1 MEGARSKRTIW
12 VHDFSFIAPS
22 LSIYF
27 NFPDSMATKPHS
39 PSGSA
44 SPILPIISMTG
55 FASVSGEV
63 PDGRFALDL
72 KSVNHRY
79 LEFQTRMPEDLR
91 SLESVMRELVAAKLS
106 RGKVDCRITFTPVAS
121 RETLTPNDVAL
132 GALAELQ
139 KSILQKFEARPLS
152 VWEVMH
158 APGVMAAEAIATD
171 EAKDKLL
178 ALLRHAIDELNAT
191 RSREGD
197 KLAAML
203 IERLDRID
211 VLVSEV
217 TPLIPQLVVAYQ
229 AKLMQ
234 KLSDAYAVAGTDD
247 RIKQEVVL
255 FASRIDVAEEL
266 NRLTA
271 HVAEVRRVLK
281 GGGVIGKRLDFLMQ
295 ELNRESNT
303 LGSKSVSTDATKIS
317 VELKVLIEQMREQI
331 QNIE

>member
-1 MEGARSKRTIW
+1 MALRLYGILTRLIPPMPTKSQYSAS
-12 VHDFSFIAPS
+12 SAPS
-22 LSIYF
+22 
-27 NFPDSMATKPHS
+27 
-39 PSGSA
+39 
-44 SPILPIISMTG
+44 ILSMTG
-55 FASVSGEV
+55 FAAVSGEV
-63 PDGRFALDL
+63 PGGRFALEL

-79 LEFQTRMPEDLR
+79 LEFQTRMPEELR
-91 SLESVMRELVAAKLS
+91 ALEVAMRELVAARLT

-121 RETLTPNDVAL
+121 RDTFAPNESAL
-132 GALAELQ
+132 NALEELQ
-139 KSILQKFEARPLS
+139 KSILARFDATPLS

-158 APGVMAAEAIATD
+158 APGVMAAAAIGTD
-171 EAKDKLL
+171 EAREKLL
-178 ALLRHAIDELNAT
+178 GLLKQAIAELDAT
-191 RSREGD
+191 RSREGA

-211 VLVSEV
+211 ELVMEV
-217 TPLIPQLVVAYQ
+217 TPLIPQLVSTYQ
-229 AKLMQ
+229 DKLAQ
-234 KLSDAYAVAGTDD
+234 KLAEAFAAAGGDE

-266 NRLTA
+266 NRLTT

-281 GGGVIGKRLDFLMQ
+281 GGGVVGKRLDFLMQ

-303 LGSKSVSTDATKIS
+303 LGSKSVSTQVTKIS

>member
-1 MEGARSKRTIW
+1 MASK
-12 VHDFSFIAPS
+12 SS
-22 LSIYF
+22 
-27 NFPDSMATKPHS
+27 
-39 PSGSA
+39 
-44 SPILPIISMTG
+44 PIISMTG
-55 FASVSGEV
+55 FAAVSGEV
-63 PDGRFALDL
+63 PGGRFALEL

-79 LEFQTRMPEDLR
+79 LDFQTRMPEDLR
-91 SLESVMRELVAAKLS
+91 ALESAMRELVAAKLT

-121 RETLTPNDVAL
+121 RDTFTPNET
-132 GALAELQ
+132 ALAALVELQ
-139 KSILQKFEARPLS
+139 KSIIKQFEGRPLS

-158 APGVMAAEAIATD
+158 APGVMAAEGVATD

-178 ALLRHAIDELNAT
+178 NLLRQAIDELNAT
-191 RSREGD
+191 RAREGD

-211 VLVSEV
+211 VLVGEV

-229 AKLMQ
+229 EKLTQ
-234 KLSDAYAVAGTDD
+234 KLTDAFALAGTDE

-255 FASRIDVAEEL
+255 FASRIDIAEEL
-266 NRLTA
+266 NRLTT

-281 GGGVIGKRLDFLMQ
+281 GGGVMGKRLDFLMQ

>member
-1 MEGARSKRTIW
+1 MASK
-12 VHDFSFIAPS
+12 S
-22 LSIYF
+22 
-27 NFPDSMATKPHS
+27 
-39 PSGSA
+39 
-44 SPILPIISMTG
+44 SPIASMTG

-63 PDGRFALDL
+63 PGGRFALDL

-91 SLESVMRELVAAKLS
+91 ALETSMRELVAAKLT
-106 RGKVDCRITFTPVAS
+106 RGKVDCRIMFTPVAT
-121 RETLTPNDVAL
+121 RDTLTPNETAL
-132 GALAELQ
+132 NALADLQ
-139 KSILQKFEARPLS
+139 KSILKQFEARPLS
-152 VWEVMH
+152 VWEVMQ

-171 EAKDKLL
+171 EAKEKLL
-178 ALLRHAIDELNAT
+178 TLLREAIAELNAT
-191 RSREGD
+191 REREGD

-211 VLVSEV
+211 VLVGEV
-217 TPLIPQLVVAYQ
+217 MPLIPQLVIAYQ
-229 AKLMQ
+229 EKLIQ
-234 KLSDAYAVAGTDD
+234 KLTDAFAVAGTDE

-266 NRLTA
+266 NRLTT

-303 LGSKSVSTDATKIS
+303 LGAKSVSTDATKIS

>member
-1 MEGARSKRTIW
+1 MIGKGTIYAS
-12 VHDFSFIAPS
+12 DFSLTAASFS
-22 LSIYF
+22 SSF
-27 NFPDSMATKPHS
+27 NFSDSMDTKPHS
-39 PSGSA
+39 LSASA
-44 SPILPIISMTG
+44 SPTSPIISMTG

-63 PDGRFALDL
+63 PGGRFALDL

-91 SLESVMRELVAAKLS
+91 SLESVMRELIAAKLT
-106 RGKVDCRITFTPVAS
+106 RGKVDCRITVTPVAS
-121 RETLTPNDVAL
+121 RDTLTPNDAAL

-139 KSILQKFEARPLS
+139 KSILQKFDARPLS

-158 APGVMAAEAIATD
+158 APGVMAVEAIATD

-178 ALLRHAIDELNAT
+178 ALLRQAIDELNAT

-203 IERLDRID
+203 AERLDRID
-211 VLVSEV
+211 VLVGEV
-217 TPLIPQLVVAYQ
+217 TPLIPQLVLAYQ
-229 AKLMQ
+229 EKLSQ
-234 KLSDAYAVAGTDD
+234 KLTDAYAVAGTDD

-266 NRLTA
+266 NRLTT
-271 HVAEVRRVLK
+271 HVSEVRRVLK

-303 LGSKSVSTDATKIS
+303 LGSKSVSTEATKIS